1 MFVSVRRQVSFSISL
16 CRVSSEAE
24 LVSVE
29 LECVKRQVSHKFR
42 FRAIV
47 VSENPDF
54 QGASVELVWV
64 AGGRLQQR
72 NQATRTWRSEML
84 WNSLKGRS
92 FPAFDFSLGGNWCSA
107 EAKELR
113 FG

>member
-29 LECVKRQVSHKFR
+29 LECVKRRVSHKFR

-47 VSENPDF
+47 VSENP
-54 QGASVELVWV
+54 GGLNWSVQI
-64 AGGRLQQR
+64 GRLL
-72 NQATRTWRSEML
+72 ALSI
-84 WNSLKGRS
+84 
-92 FPAFDFSLGGNWCSA
+92 
-107 EAKELR
+107 
-113 FG
+113 